1 MNEIRDNMNQ
11 EVIPVGAVEIGEDGN
26 IFYTANVLRRKFREK
41 YPEGRIF
48 VSLPKRVNPDPA
60 AVDEYITECK
70 VYAKATDAPE
80 AFLANAFAKKK
91 SDEKIDGYAWSQ
103 TAAVVA
109 ALGNAGITNPV
120 ISPADKFNIMQAK
133 ENDIEAAEEAQT
145 ADVVSISEP
154 VKTEKPAEEPAEE
167 PAQESN
173 VDSDIDEEMA
183 KINETISQQL
193 FAEDVKLEKETDDA
207 PTVVET
213 VNEEAPATSGAEHT
227 EDNETVISED
237 DVSELQESTTEEI
250 HEDVSAVTEKEAP
263 EEIETDV
270 AIEEEEVT
278 SDVSENAVN
287 EEPVASEAEENTKE
301 ETTEPGE
308 ETEIADD
315 AKDIDSEETV
325 DEAPSAVES
334 EIKIEEK
341 PVKEVEQLSPDTSP
355 YVIKKYMDETI
366 KKACNELTRVPEM
379 LANEGTFS
387 EAVEICQNAIQAA
400 ANIKA
405 TIMPGRSYHRVMQSE
420 KLLLQKLDETISLIG
435 EEHLHLDVA
444 GTSLISSTPLQVEK
458 AKETSKEAEPVVQ
471 ERSSNAIPAVDD
483 VDMTDEEKIKEY
495 EKIII
500 RTSISDTAEDSGM
513 TIKEMFERVK
523 NGDRKA
529 MRVLNWYKQS
539 KPGEEKRK
547 FWKEAILYL
556 IEHGYG
562 E

>member
-48 VSLPKRVNPDPA
+48 VGVPKRVNPDPA

-145 ADVVSISEP
+145 ADVVSTSEP
-154 VKTEKPAEEPAEE
+154 VKAEEPAEEPTEKPAEEPAEV
-167 PAQESN
+167 AN

-193 FAEDVKLEKETDDA
+193 FAEDVKLEANVA
-207 PTVVET
+207 PAVVET
-213 VNEEAPATSGAEHT
+213 VNEEASAESDT
-227 EDNETVISED
+227 ERTEGNETVMSED
-237 DVSELQESTTEEI
+237 DISELQESTTEEI
-250 HEDVSAVTEKEAP
+250 NDEVSSAAEKDAP
-263 EEIETDV
+263 EEM
-270 AIEEEEVT
+270 VT
-278 SDVSENAVN
+278 SDVV
-287 EEPVASEAEENTKE
+287 EENTKE
-301 ETTEPGE
+301 ETTESGV
-308 ETEIADD
+308 ETETADD
-315 AKDIDSEETV
+315 AKDAESEETV
-325 DEAPSAVES
+325 EAPAVEN
-334 EIKIEEK
+334 EAKIEEK
-341 PVKEVEQLSPDTSP
+341 PVKEVQQLSSDTSP

-366 KKACNELTRVPEM
+366 KKAYNELTSVPEM
-379 LANEGTFS
+379 LANENTFS
-387 EAVEICQNAIQAA
+387 EAVEICQAAIQAA

-405 TIMPGRSYHRVMQSE
+405 TIMPGRSYHRITQAE
-420 KLLLQKLDETISLIG
+420 KLLQKKLEETIPLIG
-435 EEHLHLDVA
+435 EEHLHLNVA
-444 GTSLISSTPLQVEK
+444 GTSLISEAPSHVDESEEVP
-458 AKETSKEAEPVVQ
+458 KETEPTVHKN
-471 ERSSNAIPAVDD
+471 SSNAIPSIDD
-483 VDMTDEEKIKEY
+483 TSITDEEKIKEY

-529 MRVLNWYKQS
+529 IRVLNWYKQS

-547 FWKEAILYL
+547 FWKDVILYL
-556 IEHGYG
+556 ISHGYG

>member
-48 VSLPKRVNPDPA
+48 VGVPKRVNPDPA

-145 ADVVSISEP
+145 ADVVSTSEP
-154 VKTEKPAEEPAEE
+154 VKAEEPAEEPTEKPAEEPAEV
-167 PAQESN
+167 AN

-193 FAEDVKLEKETDDA
+193 FAEDVKLEANVA
-207 PTVVET
+207 PAVVET
-213 VNEEAPATSGAEHT
+213 VNEEASAESDT
-227 EDNETVISED
+227 ERIEGNETVMSED
-237 DVSELQESTTEEI
+237 DISELQESTTEEI
-250 HEDVSAVTEKEAP
+250 NDEVSSAAEKDAP
-263 EEIETDV
+263 EEM
-270 AIEEEEVT
+270 VT
-278 SDVSENAVN
+278 SDVV
-287 EEPVASEAEENTKE
+287 EENTKE
-301 ETTEPGE
+301 ETTESGV
-308 ETEIADD
+308 ETETADD
-315 AKDIDSEETV
+315 AKDAESEETV
-325 DEAPSAVES
+325 EAPAVEN
-334 EIKIEEK
+334 EAKIEEK
-341 PVKEVEQLSPDTSP
+341 PVKEVQQLSSDTSP

-366 KKACNELTRVPEM
+366 KKAYNELTSVPEM
-379 LANEGTFS
+379 LANENTFS
-387 EAVEICQNAIQAA
+387 EAVEICQAAIQAA

-405 TIMPGRSYHRVMQSE
+405 TIMPGRSYHRITQAE
-420 KLLLQKLDETISLIG
+420 KLLQKKLEEAIPLIG
-435 EEHLHLDVA
+435 EEHLHLNVA
-444 GTSLISSTPLQVEK
+444 GTSLISEAPSHVDESEEVP
-458 AKETSKEAEPVVQ
+458 KETEPTVHKN
-471 ERSSNAIPAVDD
+471 SSNAIPSIDD
-483 VDMTDEEKIKEY
+483 TSITDEEKIKEY

-529 MRVLNWYKQS
+529 IRVLNWYKQS

-547 FWKEAILYL
+547 FWKDVILYL
-556 IEHGYG
+556 ISHGYG

>member
-48 VSLPKRVNPDPA
+48 VGVPKRVNPDPA

-133 ENDIEAAEEAQT
+133 ENDIEAVEEAQT
-145 ADVVSISEP
+145 ADVVSTSEP
-154 VKTEKPAEEPAEE
+154 VKAEEPAEEPTEKPAEEPAEV
-167 PAQESN
+167 AN

-193 FAEDVKLEKETDDA
+193 FAEDVKLEANVA
-207 PTVVET
+207 PAVVET
-213 VNEEAPATSGAEHT
+213 VNEEASAESDT
-227 EDNETVISED
+227 ERTEGNETVMSED
-237 DVSELQESTTEEI
+237 DISELQESTTEEI
-250 HEDVSAVTEKEAP
+250 NDEVSSAAEKDAP
-263 EEIETDV
+263 EEM
-270 AIEEEEVT
+270 VT
-278 SDVSENAVN
+278 SDVV
-287 EEPVASEAEENTKE
+287 EENTKE
-301 ETTEPGE
+301 ETTESGV
-308 ETEIADD
+308 ETETADD
-315 AKDIDSEETV
+315 AKDAESEETV
-325 DEAPSAVES
+325 EAPAVEN
-334 EIKIEEK
+334 EAKIEEK
-341 PVKEVEQLSPDTSP
+341 PVKEVQQLSSDTSP

-366 KKACNELTRVPEM
+366 KKAYNELTSVPEM
-379 LANEGTFS
+379 LANENTFS
-387 EAVEICQNAIQAA
+387 EAVEICQAAIQAA

-405 TIMPGRSYHRVMQSE
+405 TIMPGRSYHRITQAE
-420 KLLLQKLDETISLIG
+420 KLLQKKLEETIPLIG
-435 EEHLHLDVA
+435 EEHLHLNVA
-444 GTSLISSTPLQVEK
+444 GTSLISEAPSHVDESEEVP
-458 AKETSKEAEPVVQ
+458 KETEPTVHKN
-471 ERSSNAIPAVDD
+471 SSNAIPSIDD
-483 VDMTDEEKIKEY
+483 TSITDEEKIKEY

-529 MRVLNWYKQS
+529 IRVLNWYKQS

-547 FWKEAILYL
+547 FWKDVILYL
-556 IEHGYG
+556 ISHGYG

>member
-48 VSLPKRVNPDPA
+48 VGVPKRVNPDPA

-145 ADVVSISEP
+145 ADVVSTSEP
-154 VKTEKPAEEPAEE
+154 VKAEEPAEE
-167 PAQESN
+167 PTEKPAEKPAEVAN

-193 FAEDVKLEKETDDA
+193 FAEDVKLEANVA
-207 PTVVET
+207 PAVVET
-213 VNEEAPATSGAEHT
+213 VNEEASAESDT
-227 EDNETVISED
+227 ERTEGNETVMSED
-237 DVSELQESTTEEI
+237 DISELQESTTEEI
-250 HEDVSAVTEKEAP
+250 NDEVSSAAEKDAP
-263 EEIETDV
+263 EEM
-270 AIEEEEVT
+270 VT
-278 SDVSENAVN
+278 SDVV
-287 EEPVASEAEENTKE
+287 EENTKE
-301 ETTEPGE
+301 ETTESGV
-308 ETEIADD
+308 ETETADD
-315 AKDIDSEETV
+315 AKDAESEETV
-325 DEAPSAVES
+325 EAPAVEN
-334 EIKIEEK
+334 EAKIEEK
-341 PVKEVEQLSPDTSP
+341 PVKEVQQLSSDTSP

-366 KKACNELTRVPEM
+366 KKAYNELTSVPEM
-379 LANEGTFS
+379 LANENTFS
-387 EAVEICQNAIQAA
+387 EAVEICQAAIQAA

-405 TIMPGRSYHRVMQSE
+405 TIMPGRSYHRITQAE
-420 KLLLQKLDETISLIG
+420 KLLQKKLEETIPLIG
-435 EEHLHLDVA
+435 EEHLHLNVA
-444 GTSLISSTPLQVEK
+444 GTSLISEAPSHVDESEEVP
-458 AKETSKEAEPVVQ
+458 KETEPTVHKN
-471 ERSSNAIPAVDD
+471 SSNAIPSIDD
-483 VDMTDEEKIKEY
+483 TSITDEEKIKEY

-529 MRVLNWYKQS
+529 IRVLNWYKQS

-547 FWKEAILYL
+547 FWKDVILYL
-556 IEHGYG
+556 ISHGYG

>member
-48 VSLPKRVNPDPA
+48 VGVPKRVNPDPA

-145 ADVVSISEP
+145 ADVVSTSEP
-154 VKTEKPAEEPAEE
+154 VKAEEPAEEPTEKPAEEPAEKPAEE
-167 PAQESN
+167 PAEVAN

-193 FAEDVKLEKETDDA
+193 FAEDVKLEANVA
-207 PTVVET
+207 PAVVET
-213 VNEEAPATSGAEHT
+213 VNEEASAESDT
-227 EDNETVISED
+227 ERTEGNETVMSED
-237 DVSELQESTTEEI
+237 DISELQESTTEEI
-250 HEDVSAVTEKEAP
+250 NDEVSSAAEKDAP
-263 EEIETDV
+263 EEM
-270 AIEEEEVT
+270 VT
-278 SDVSENAVN
+278 SDVV
-287 EEPVASEAEENTKE
+287 EENTKE
-301 ETTEPGE
+301 ETTESGV
-308 ETEIADD
+308 ETETADD
-315 AKDIDSEETV
+315 AKDAESEETV
-325 DEAPSAVES
+325 EAPAVEN
-334 EIKIEEK
+334 EAKIEEK
-341 PVKEVEQLSPDTSP
+341 PVKEVQQLSSDTSP

-366 KKACNELTRVPEM
+366 KKAYNELTSVPEM
-379 LANEGTFS
+379 LANENTFS
-387 EAVEICQNAIQAA
+387 EAVEICQAAIQAA

-405 TIMPGRSYHRVMQSE
+405 TIMPGRSYHRITQAE
-420 KLLLQKLDETISLIG
+420 KLLQKKLEETIPLIG
-435 EEHLHLDVA
+435 EEHLHLNVA
-444 GTSLISSTPLQVEK
+444 GTSLISEAPSHVDESEEVP
-458 AKETSKEAEPVVQ
+458 KETEPTVHKN
-471 ERSSNAIPAVDD
+471 SSNAIPSIDD
-483 VDMTDEEKIKEY
+483 TSITDEEKIKEY

-529 MRVLNWYKQS
+529 IRVLNWYKQS

-547 FWKEAILYL
+547 FWKDVILYL
-556 IEHGYG
+556 ISHGYG

>member
-48 VSLPKRVNPDPA
+48 VGVPKRVNPDPA

-145 ADVVSISEP
+145 ADVVSTSEP
-154 VKTEKPAEEPAEE
+154 VKAEEPAEEPTEKPAEEPAEV
-167 PAQESN
+167 AN

-193 FAEDVKLEKETDDA
+193 FAEDVKLEANVA
-207 PTVVET
+207 PAVVET
-213 VNEEAPATSGAEHT
+213 VNEEASAESDT
-227 EDNETVISED
+227 ERTEGNETVMSED
-237 DVSELQESTTEEI
+237 DISELQESTTEEI
-250 HEDVSAVTEKEAP
+250 NDEVSSAAEKDAP
-263 EEIETDV
+263 EEI
-270 AIEEEEVT
+270 VT
-278 SDVSENAVN
+278 SDVV
-287 EEPVASEAEENTKE
+287 EENTKE
-301 ETTEPGE
+301 ETTESGV
-308 ETEIADD
+308 ETETADD
-315 AKDIDSEETV
+315 AKDAESEETV
-325 DEAPSAVES
+325 EAPAVEN
-334 EIKIEEK
+334 EAKIEEK
-341 PVKEVEQLSPDTSP
+341 PVKEVQQLSSDTSP

-366 KKACNELTRVPEM
+366 KKAYNELTSVPEM
-379 LANEGTFS
+379 LANENTFS
-387 EAVEICQNAIQAA
+387 EAVEICQAAIQAA

-405 TIMPGRSYHRVMQSE
+405 TIMPGRSYHRITQAE
-420 KLLLQKLDETISLIG
+420 KLLQKKLEETIPLIG
-435 EEHLHLDVA
+435 EEHLHLNVA
-444 GTSLISSTPLQVEK
+444 GTSLISEAPSHVDESEEVP
-458 AKETSKEAEPVVQ
+458 KETEPTVHKN
-471 ERSSNAIPAVDD
+471 SSNAIPSIDD
-483 VDMTDEEKIKEY
+483 TSITDEEKIKEY

-529 MRVLNWYKQS
+529 IRVLNWYKQS

-547 FWKEAILYL
+547 FWKDVILYL
-556 IEHGYG
+556 ISHGYG

>member
-48 VSLPKRVNPDPA
+48 VGVPKRVNPDPA

-145 ADVVSISEP
+145 ADVVSTSEP
-154 VKTEKPAEEPAEE
+154 VKAEEPAEEPTEKPAEEPAEV
-167 PAQESN
+167 AN

-193 FAEDVKLEKETDDA
+193 FAEDVKLEANVA
-207 PTVVET
+207 PAVVET
-213 VNEEAPATSGAEHT
+213 VNEEASAESDT
-227 EDNETVISED
+227 ERTEGNETVMSED
-237 DVSELQESTTEEI
+237 DISELQESTTEEI
-250 HEDVSAVTEKEAP
+250 NDEVSSAAEKDAP
-263 EEIETDV
+263 EEM
-270 AIEEEEVT
+270 VT
-278 SDVSENAVN
+278 SDVV
-287 EEPVASEAEENTKE
+287 EENTKE
-301 ETTEPGE
+301 ETTESGV
-308 ETEIADD
+308 ETETADD
-315 AKDIDSEETV
+315 AKDAESEETV
-325 DEAPSAVES
+325 EAPAVEN
-334 EIKIEEK
+334 EAKIEEK
-341 PVKEVEQLSPDTSP
+341 PVKEVQQLSSDTSP

-366 KKACNELTRVPEM
+366 KKAYNELTSVPEM
-379 LANEGTFS
+379 LANENTFS
-387 EAVEICQNAIQAA
+387 EAVEICRAAIQAA

-405 TIMPGRSYHRVMQSE
+405 TIMPGRSYHRITQAE
-420 KLLLQKLDETISLIG
+420 KLLQKKLEETIPLIG
-435 EEHLHLDVA
+435 EEHLHLNVA
-444 GTSLISSTPLQVEK
+444 GTSLISEAPSHVDESEEVP
-458 AKETSKEAEPVVQ
+458 KETEPTVHKN
-471 ERSSNAIPAVDD
+471 SSNAIPSIDD
-483 VDMTDEEKIKEY
+483 TSITDEEKIKEY

-529 MRVLNWYKQS
+529 IRVLNWYKQS

-547 FWKEAILYL
+547 FWKDVILYL
-556 IEHGYG
+556 ISHGYG

>member
-48 VSLPKRVNPDPA
+48 VGVPKRVNPDPA

-145 ADVVSISEP
+145 ADVVSTSEP
-154 VKTEKPAEEPAEE
+154 VKAEEPAEV
-167 PAQESN
+167 AN

-193 FAEDVKLEKETDDA
+193 FAEDVKLEANVA
-207 PTVVET
+207 PAVVET
-213 VNEEAPATSGAEHT
+213 VNEEASAESDT
-227 EDNETVISED
+227 ERTEGNETVMSED
-237 DVSELQESTTEEI
+237 DISELQESTTEEI
-250 HEDVSAVTEKEAP
+250 NDEVSSAAEKDAP
-263 EEIETDV
+263 EEM
-270 AIEEEEVT
+270 VT
-278 SDVSENAVN
+278 SDVV
-287 EEPVASEAEENTKE
+287 EENTKE
-301 ETTEPGE
+301 ETTESGV
-308 ETEIADD
+308 ETETADD
-315 AKDIDSEETV
+315 AKDAESEETV
-325 DEAPSAVES
+325 EAPAVEN
-334 EIKIEEK
+334 EAKIEEK
-341 PVKEVEQLSPDTSP
+341 PVKEVQQLSSDTSP

-366 KKACNELTRVPEM
+366 KKAYNELTSVPEM
-379 LANEGTFS
+379 LANENTFS
-387 EAVEICQNAIQAA
+387 EAVEICQAAIQAA

-405 TIMPGRSYHRVMQSE
+405 TIMPGRSYHRITQAE
-420 KLLLQKLDETISLIG
+420 KLLQKKLEETIPLIG
-435 EEHLHLDVA
+435 EEHLHLNVA
-444 GTSLISSTPLQVEK
+444 GTSLISDTPSHVDESEEVP
-458 AKETSKEAEPVVQ
+458 KETEPTVHKN
-471 ERSSNAIPAVDD
+471 SSNAIPSIDD
-483 VDMTDEEKIKEY
+483 TSITDEEKIKEY

-529 MRVLNWYKQS
+529 IRVLNWYKQS

-547 FWKEAILYL
+547 FWKDVILYL
-556 IEHGYG
+556 ISHGYG

>member
-48 VSLPKRVNPDPA
+48 VGVPKRVNPDPA

-145 ADVVSISEP
+145 ADVVSTSEP
-154 VKTEKPAEEPAEE
+154 VKAEETAEEPTEKPAEEPAEV
-167 PAQESN
+167 AN

-193 FAEDVKLEKETDDA
+193 FAEDVKLEANVA
-207 PTVVET
+207 PAVVET
-213 VNEEAPATSGAEHT
+213 VNEEASAESDT
-227 EDNETVISED
+227 ERTEGNETVMSED
-237 DVSELQESTTEEI
+237 DISELQESTTEEI
-250 HEDVSAVTEKEAP
+250 NDEVSSAAEKDAP
-263 EEIETDV
+263 EEM
-270 AIEEEEVT
+270 VT
-278 SDVSENAVN
+278 SDVV
-287 EEPVASEAEENTKE
+287 EENTKE
-301 ETTEPGE
+301 ETTESGV
-308 ETEIADD
+308 ETETADD
-315 AKDIDSEETV
+315 AKDAESEETV
-325 DEAPSAVES
+325 EAPAVEN
-334 EIKIEEK
+334 EAKIEEK
-341 PVKEVEQLSPDTSP
+341 PVKEVQQLSSDTSP

-366 KKACNELTRVPEM
+366 KKAYNELTSVPEM
-379 LANEGTFS
+379 LANENTFS
-387 EAVEICQNAIQAA
+387 EAVEICQAAIQAA

-405 TIMPGRSYHRVMQSE
+405 TIMPGRSYHRITQAE
-420 KLLLQKLDETISLIG
+420 KLLQKKLEETIPLIG
-435 EEHLHLDVA
+435 EEHLHLNVA
-444 GTSLISSTPLQVEK
+444 GTSLISEAPSHVDESEEVP
-458 AKETSKEAEPVVQ
+458 KETEPTVHKN
-471 ERSSNAIPAVDD
+471 SSNAIPSIDD
-483 VDMTDEEKIKEY
+483 TSITDEEKIKEY

-529 MRVLNWYKQS
+529 IRVLNWYKQS

-547 FWKEAILYL
+547 FWKDVILYL
-556 IEHGYG
+556 ISHGYG

>member
-48 VSLPKRVNPDPA
+48 VGVPKRVNPDPA

-145 ADVVSISEP
+145 ADVVSTSEP
-154 VKTEKPAEEPAEE
+154 VKAEEPAEEPTEKPAEEPAEV
-167 PAQESN
+167 AN

-193 FAEDVKLEKETDDA
+193 FAEDVKLEANVA
-207 PTVVET
+207 PAVVET
-213 VNEEAPATSGAEHT
+213 VNEEASAESDT
-227 EDNETVISED
+227 ERTEGNETVMSED
-237 DVSELQESTTEEI
+237 DISELQESTTEEI
-250 HEDVSAVTEKEAP
+250 NDEVSSAAEKDAP
-263 EEIETDV
+263 EEM
-270 AIEEEEVT
+270 VT
-278 SDVSENAVN
+278 SDVV
-287 EEPVASEAEENTKE
+287 EENTKE
-301 ETTEPGE
+301 ETTESGV
-308 ETEIADD
+308 ETETADD
-315 AKDIDSEETV
+315 AKDAESEETV
-325 DEAPSAVES
+325 EAPAVEN
-334 EIKIEEK
+334 EAKIEEK
-341 PVKEVEQLSPDTSP
+341 PVKEVQQLSSDTSP

-366 KKACNELTRVPEM
+366 KKAYNELTSVPEM
-379 LANEGTFS
+379 LANENTFS
-387 EAVEICQNAIQAA
+387 EAVEICQAAIQAA

-405 TIMPGRSYHRVMQSE
+405 TIMPGRSYHRITQAE
-420 KLLLQKLDETISLIG
+420 KLLQKKLEETIPLIG
-435 EEHLHLDVA
+435 EEHLHLNVA
-444 GTSLISSTPLQVEK
+444 GTSLISEAPSHVDESEEVPE
-458 AKETSKEAEPVVQ
+458 ETEPTVHKN
-471 ERSSNAIPAVDD
+471 SSNAIPSIDD
-483 VDMTDEEKIKEY
+483 TSITDEEKIKEY

-529 MRVLNWYKQS
+529 IRVLNWYKQS

-547 FWKEAILYL
+547 FWKDVILYL
-556 IEHGYG
+556 ISHGYG

>member
-48 VSLPKRVNPDPA
+48 VGVPKRVNPDPA

-109 ALGNAGITNPV
+109 SLGNAGITNPV

-145 ADVVSISEP
+145 ADVVSTSEP
-154 VKTEKPAEEPAEE
+154 VKAEEPAEEPTEKPAEEPAEV
-167 PAQESN
+167 AN

-193 FAEDVKLEKETDDA
+193 FAEDVKLEANVA
-207 PTVVET
+207 PAVVET
-213 VNEEAPATSGAEHT
+213 VNEEASAESDT
-227 EDNETVISED
+227 ERTEGNETVMSED
-237 DVSELQESTTEEI
+237 DISELQESTTEEI
-250 HEDVSAVTEKEAP
+250 NDEVSSAAEKGAP
-263 EEIETDV
+263 EEM
-270 AIEEEEVT
+270 VT
-278 SDVSENAVN
+278 SDVV
-287 EEPVASEAEENTKE
+287 EENTKE
-301 ETTEPGE
+301 ETTESGV
-308 ETEIADD
+308 ETETADD
-315 AKDIDSEETV
+315 AKDAESEETV
-325 DEAPSAVES
+325 EAPAVEN
-334 EIKIEEK
+334 EAKIEEK
-341 PVKEVEQLSPDTSP
+341 PVKEVQQLSSDTSP

-366 KKACNELTRVPEM
+366 KKAYNELTSVPEM
-379 LANEGTFS
+379 LANENTFS
-387 EAVEICQNAIQAA
+387 EAVEICQAAIQAA

-405 TIMPGRSYHRVMQSE
+405 TIMPGRSYHRITQAE
-420 KLLLQKLDETISLIG
+420 KLLQKKLEETIPLIG
-435 EEHLHLDVA
+435 EEHLHLNVA
-444 GTSLISSTPLQVEK
+444 GTSLISEAPSHVDESEEVP
-458 AKETSKEAEPVVQ
+458 KETEPTVHKN
-471 ERSSNAIPAVDD
+471 SSNAIPSIDD
-483 VDMTDEEKIKEY
+483 TSITDEEKIKEY

-529 MRVLNWYKQS
+529 IRVLNWYKQS

-547 FWKEAILYL
+547 FWKDVILYL
-556 IEHGYG
+556 ISHGYG

>member
-48 VSLPKRVNPDPA
+48 VGVPKRVNPDPA

-145 ADVVSISEP
+145 ADVVSTSEP
-154 VKTEKPAEEPAEE
+154 VKAEEPAEEPTEKPAEEPAEV
-167 PAQESN
+167 AN

-193 FAEDVKLEKETDDA
+193 FAEDVKLEANVA
-207 PTVVET
+207 PAVVET
-213 VNEEAPATSGAEHT
+213 VNEEASAESDT
-227 EDNETVISED
+227 ERTEGNETVMSED
-237 DVSELQESTTEEI
+237 DISELQESTTEEI
-250 HEDVSAVTEKEAP
+250 NDEVSSAAEKDAP
-263 EEIETDV
+263 EEM
-270 AIEEEEVT
+270 VT
-278 SDVSENAVN
+278 SDVV
-287 EEPVASEAEENTKE
+287 EENTKE
-301 ETTEPGE
+301 ETTESGV
-308 ETEIADD
+308 ETETADD
-315 AKDIDSEETV
+315 AKDAESEETV
-325 DEAPSAVES
+325 EAPAVEN
-334 EIKIEEK
+334 EAKIEEK
-341 PVKEVEQLSPDTSP
+341 PVKEVQQLSSDTSP

-366 KKACNELTRVPEM
+366 KKAYNELTSVPEM
-379 LANEGTFS
+379 LANENTFS
-387 EAVEICQNAIQAA
+387 EAVEICQAAIQAA

-405 TIMPGRSYHRVMQSE
+405 TIMPGRSYHRITQAE
-420 KLLLQKLDETISLIG
+420 KLLQKKLEETIPLIG
-435 EEHLHLDVA
+435 EEHLHLNVA
-444 GTSLISSTPLQVEK
+444 GTSLISEAPSHVDESEEVP
-458 AKETSKEAEPVVQ
+458 KETEPTVHKN
-471 ERSSNAIPAVDD
+471 SSNAIPSIDD
-483 VDMTDEEKIKEY
+483 TSITDEEKIKEY

-529 MRVLNWYKQS
+529 IRVLNWYKQS
-539 KPGEEKRK
+539 KPGDEKRK
-547 FWKEAILYL
+547 FWKDVILYL
-556 IEHGYG
+556 ISHGYG

>member
-48 VSLPKRVNPDPA
+48 VGVPKRVNPDPA

-145 ADVVSISEP
+145 ADVVSTSEP
-154 VKTEKPAEEPAEE
+154 VKAEEPAEEPTEKPAEEPAEK
-167 PAQESN
+167 PAEVAN

-193 FAEDVKLEKETDDA
+193 FAEDVKLEANVA
-207 PTVVET
+207 PAVVET
-213 VNEEAPATSGAEHT
+213 VNEEASAESDT
-227 EDNETVISED
+227 ERTEGNETVMSED
-237 DVSELQESTTEEI
+237 DISELQESTTEEI
-250 HEDVSAVTEKEAP
+250 NDEVSSAAEKDAP
-263 EEIETDV
+263 EEM
-270 AIEEEEVT
+270 VT
-278 SDVSENAVN
+278 SDVV
-287 EEPVASEAEENTKE
+287 EENTKE
-301 ETTEPGE
+301 ETTESGV
-308 ETEIADD
+308 ETETADD
-315 AKDIDSEETV
+315 AKDAESEETV
-325 DEAPSAVES
+325 EAPAVEN
-334 EIKIEEK
+334 EAKIEEK
-341 PVKEVEQLSPDTSP
+341 PVKEVQQLSSDTSP

-366 KKACNELTRVPEM
+366 KKAYNELTSVPEM
-379 LANEGTFS
+379 LANENTFS
-387 EAVEICQNAIQAA
+387 EAVEICQAAIQAA

-405 TIMPGRSYHRVMQSE
+405 TIMPGRSYHRITQAE
-420 KLLLQKLDETISLIG
+420 KLLQKKLEETIPLIG
-435 EEHLHLDVA
+435 EEHLHLNVA
-444 GTSLISSTPLQVEK
+444 GTSLISEAPSHVDESEEVP
-458 AKETSKEAEPVVQ
+458 KETEPTVHKN
-471 ERSSNAIPAVDD
+471 SSNAIPSIDD
-483 VDMTDEEKIKEY
+483 TSITDEEKIKEY

-529 MRVLNWYKQS
+529 IRVLNWYKQS

-547 FWKEAILYL
+547 FWKDVILYL
-556 IEHGYG
+556 ISHGYG

>member
-48 VSLPKRVNPDPA
+48 VGVPKRVNPDPA

-145 ADVVSISEP
+145 ADVVSTSEP
-154 VKTEKPAEEPAEE
+154 VKAEEPAEEPTEKPAEEPAEV
-167 PAQESN
+167 AN

-193 FAEDVKLEKETDDA
+193 FAEDVKLEANVA
-207 PTVVET
+207 PAVVET
-213 VNEEAPATSGAEHT
+213 VNEEASAESDT
-227 EDNETVISED
+227 ERTEGNETVMSED
-237 DVSELQESTTEEI
+237 DISELQESTTEEI
-250 HEDVSAVTEKEAP
+250 NDEVSSAAEKDAP
-263 EEIETDV
+263 EEM
-270 AIEEEEVT
+270 VT
-278 SDVSENAVN
+278 SDVV
-287 EEPVASEAEENTKE
+287 EENTKE
-301 ETTEPGE
+301 ETTESGV
-308 ETEIADD
+308 ETETADD
-315 AKDIDSEETV
+315 AKDAESEETV
-325 DEAPSAVES
+325 EALAVEN
-334 EIKIEEK
+334 EAKIEEK
-341 PVKEVEQLSPDTSP
+341 PVKEVQQLSSDTSP

-366 KKACNELTRVPEM
+366 KKAYNELTSVPEM
-379 LANEGTFS
+379 LANENTFS
-387 EAVEICQNAIQAA
+387 EAVEICQAAIQAA

-405 TIMPGRSYHRVMQSE
+405 TIMPGRSYHRITQAE
-420 KLLLQKLDETISLIG
+420 KLLQKKLEETIPLIG
-435 EEHLHLDVA
+435 EEHLHLNVA
-444 GTSLISSTPLQVEK
+444 GTSLISEAPSHVDESEEVP
-458 AKETSKEAEPVVQ
+458 KETEPTVHKN
-471 ERSSNAIPAVDD
+471 SSNAIPSIDD
-483 VDMTDEEKIKEY
+483 TSITDEEKIKEY

-529 MRVLNWYKQS
+529 IRVLNWYKQS

-547 FWKEAILYL
+547 FWKDVILYL
-556 IEHGYG
+556 ISHGYG

>member
-48 VSLPKRVNPDPA
+48 VGVPKRVNPDPA

-145 ADVVSISEP
+145 ADVVSTSEP
-154 VKTEKPAEEPAEE
+154 VKAEEPAEEPTEKPAEEPAEV
-167 PAQESN
+167 AN

-193 FAEDVKLEKETDDA
+193 FAEDVKLEENVA
-207 PTVVET
+207 PAVVET
-213 VNEEAPATSGAEHT
+213 VNEEASAESDT
-227 EDNETVISED
+227 ERTEGNETVMSED
-237 DVSELQESTTEEI
+237 DISELQESTTEEI
-250 HEDVSAVTEKEAP
+250 NDEVSSAAEKDAP
-263 EEIETDV
+263 EEM
-270 AIEEEEVT
+270 VT
-278 SDVSENAVN
+278 SDVV
-287 EEPVASEAEENTKE
+287 EENTKE
-301 ETTEPGE
+301 ETTESGV
-308 ETEIADD
+308 ETETADD
-315 AKDIDSEETV
+315 AKDAESEETV
-325 DEAPSAVES
+325 EAPAVEN
-334 EIKIEEK
+334 EAKIEEK
-341 PVKEVEQLSPDTSP
+341 PVKEVQQLSSDTSP

-366 KKACNELTRVPEM
+366 KKAYNELTSVPEM
-379 LANEGTFS
+379 LANENTFS
-387 EAVEICQNAIQAA
+387 EAVEICQAAIQAA

-405 TIMPGRSYHRVMQSE
+405 TIMPGRSYHRITQAE
-420 KLLLQKLDETISLIG
+420 KLLQKKLEETIPLIG
-435 EEHLHLDVA
+435 EEHLHLNVA
-444 GTSLISSTPLQVEK
+444 GTSLISEAPSHVDESEEVP
-458 AKETSKEAEPVVQ
+458 KETEPTVHKN
-471 ERSSNAIPAVDD
+471 SSNAIPSIDD
-483 VDMTDEEKIKEY
+483 TSITDEEKIKEY

-529 MRVLNWYKQS
+529 IRVLNWYKQS

-547 FWKEAILYL
+547 FWKDVILYL
-556 IEHGYG
+556 ISHGYG

>member
-48 VSLPKRVNPDPA
+48 VGVPKRVNPDPA

-70 VYAKATDAPE
+70 VYAKTTDAPE

-145 ADVVSISEP
+145 ADVVSTSEP
-154 VKTEKPAEEPAEE
+154 VKAEEPAEEPTEKPAEEPAEV
-167 PAQESN
+167 AN

-193 FAEDVKLEKETDDA
+193 FAEDVKLEANVA
-207 PTVVET
+207 PAVVET
-213 VNEEAPATSGAEHT
+213 VNEEASAESDT
-227 EDNETVISED
+227 ERTEGNETVMSED
-237 DVSELQESTTEEI
+237 DISELQESTTEEI
-250 HEDVSAVTEKEAP
+250 NDEVSSAAEKDAP
-263 EEIETDV
+263 EEM
-270 AIEEEEVT
+270 VT
-278 SDVSENAVN
+278 SDVV
-287 EEPVASEAEENTKE
+287 EENTKE
-301 ETTEPGE
+301 ETTESGV
-308 ETEIADD
+308 ETETADD
-315 AKDIDSEETV
+315 AKDAESEETV
-325 DEAPSAVES
+325 EAPAVEN
-334 EIKIEEK
+334 EAKIEEK
-341 PVKEVEQLSPDTSP
+341 PVKEVQQLSSDTSP

-366 KKACNELTRVPEM
+366 KKAYNELTSVPEM
-379 LANEGTFS
+379 LANENTFS
-387 EAVEICQNAIQAA
+387 EAVEICQAAIQAA

-405 TIMPGRSYHRVMQSE
+405 TIMPGRSYHRITQAE
-420 KLLLQKLDETISLIG
+420 KLLQKKLEETIPLIG
-435 EEHLHLDVA
+435 EEHLHLNVA
-444 GTSLISSTPLQVEK
+444 GTSLISEAPSHVDESEEVP
-458 AKETSKEAEPVVQ
+458 KETEPTVHKN
-471 ERSSNAIPAVDD
+471 SSNAIPSIDD
-483 VDMTDEEKIKEY
+483 TSITDEEKIKEY

-529 MRVLNWYKQS
+529 IRVLNWYKQS

-547 FWKEAILYL
+547 FWKDVILYL
-556 IEHGYG
+556 ISHGYG

>member
-48 VSLPKRVNPDPA
+48 VGVPKRVNPDPA

-70 VYAKATDAPE
+70 VYAKATDTPE

-145 ADVVSISEP
+145 ADVVSTSEP
-154 VKTEKPAEEPAEE
+154 VKAEEPAEEPTEKPAEEPAEV
-167 PAQESN
+167 AN

-193 FAEDVKLEKETDDA
+193 FAEDVKLEANVA
-207 PTVVET
+207 PAVVET
-213 VNEEAPATSGAEHT
+213 VNEEASAESDT
-227 EDNETVISED
+227 ERTEGNETVMSED
-237 DVSELQESTTEEI
+237 DISELQESTTEEI
-250 HEDVSAVTEKEAP
+250 NDEVSSAAEKDAP
-263 EEIETDV
+263 EEM
-270 AIEEEEVT
+270 VT
-278 SDVSENAVN
+278 SDVV
-287 EEPVASEAEENTKE
+287 EENTKE
-301 ETTEPGE
+301 ETTESGV
-308 ETEIADD
+308 ETETADD
-315 AKDIDSEETV
+315 AKDAESEETV
-325 DEAPSAVES
+325 EAPAVEN
-334 EIKIEEK
+334 EAKIEEK
-341 PVKEVEQLSPDTSP
+341 PVKEVQQLSSDTSP

-366 KKACNELTRVPEM
+366 KKAYNELTSVPEM
-379 LANEGTFS
+379 LANENTFS
-387 EAVEICQNAIQAA
+387 EAVEICQAAIQAA

-405 TIMPGRSYHRVMQSE
+405 TIMPGRSYHRITQAE
-420 KLLLQKLDETISLIG
+420 KLLQKKLEETIPLIG
-435 EEHLHLDVA
+435 EEHLHLNVA
-444 GTSLISSTPLQVEK
+444 GTSLISEAPSHVDESEEVP
-458 AKETSKEAEPVVQ
+458 KETEPTVHKN
-471 ERSSNAIPAVDD
+471 SSNAIPSIDD
-483 VDMTDEEKIKEY
+483 TSITDEEKIKEY

-529 MRVLNWYKQS
+529 IRVLNWYKQS

-547 FWKEAILYL
+547 FWKDVILYL
-556 IEHGYG
+556 ISHGYG